1 MLTTAT
7 GTTFNIFFPRVAGR
21 AHAPLAHDHR
31 GAAARGTETVLLVE
45 DEPAVRALGARVL
58 RSRGYTVLDAANGVE
73 ALRVAAAAGARIDL
87 LLTDVVMPQMGGE
100 ALAEQFR
107 ALYPRT
113 RVLFT
118 SGYADSASFHGSVR
132 DCGALFI
139 EKPFSPAALARK
151 VREVL
156 DDRDCHGLQEEG
168 VKPRRFSPGIEAL
181 HSLEPL

>member
-1 MLTTAT
+1 MLTTTT

-113 RVLFT
+113 RVLF
-118 SGYADSASFHGSVR
+118 VR

-168 VKPRRFSPGIEAL
+168 VKPRRFSPGI
-181 HSLEPL
+181 